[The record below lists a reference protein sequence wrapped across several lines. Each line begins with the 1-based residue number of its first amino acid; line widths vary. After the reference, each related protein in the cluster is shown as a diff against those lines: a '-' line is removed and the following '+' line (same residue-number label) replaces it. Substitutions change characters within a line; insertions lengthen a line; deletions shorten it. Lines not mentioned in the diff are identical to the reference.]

1 MSKKEITRKISKDA
15 GITLGQ
21 AQKAYIAMLDGVKEA
36 LQTGDH
42 VTFSGFGSFEVK
54 TRAGRKGRNPKT
66 GEVIPI
72 PPKKRVKFTPSR
84 ELKKALQTN

>member
-1 MSKKEITRKISKDA
+1 MSKREITKKIAKDA
-15 GITLGQ
+15 GITLFQ
-21 AQKAYIAMLDGVKEA
+21 AQKAYAAMLEGIKEA
-36 LQTGDH
+36 LCQGDH

-54 TRAGRKGRNPKT
+54 IRAERKGRNPKT

-84 ELKKALQTN
+84 ELKKALQ

>member
-1 MSKKEITRKISKDA
+1 MSKKEITKKISKDA
-15 GITLGQ
+15 GITLLQ
-21 AQKAYIAMLDGVKEA
+21 AQKAYISMLAGVKEA
-36 LQTGDH
+36 LQKGDH

-66 GEVIPI
+66 GEIIPI

-84 ELKKALQTN
+84 ELKKALQTS

>member
-1 MSKKEITRKISKDA
+1 MSKREITKIIAKEA
-15 GITLGQ
+15 GITLFQ
-21 AQKAYIAMLDGVKEA
+21 AQKAYMAMLGGIKEA
-36 LQTGDH
+36 LRSGDH

-54 TRAGRKGRNPKT
+54 TRAERKGRNPKT

-84 ELKKALQTN
+84 ELKKALQ